1 MVAATGR
8 LGRLTSINASTLSR
22 METRLARL
30 DFVAR
35 HRSATDKREVA
46 VALTAKGRK
55 SLRQL
60 VPIAQRYETRAAV
73 DIACLS

>member
-1 MVAATGR
+1 
-8 LGRLTSINASTLSR
+8 